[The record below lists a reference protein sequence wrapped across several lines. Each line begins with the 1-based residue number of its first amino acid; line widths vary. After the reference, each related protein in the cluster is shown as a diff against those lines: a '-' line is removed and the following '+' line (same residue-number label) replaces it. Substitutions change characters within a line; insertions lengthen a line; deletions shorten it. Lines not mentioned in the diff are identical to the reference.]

1 MNEDKLKLRAKNMR
15 NEYMQENN
23 QEELILSMDD
33 LKASPNAG
41 HVIVQASLDT
51 AIDCKEADREAII
64 AILSIRTGIIN

>member
-1 MNEDKLKLRAKNMR
+1 MNMVCSISFMNDT
-15 NEYMQENN
+15 MQCAIVFFFETF
-23 QEELILSMDD
+23 SMDD